1 MQHNQASAVCFI
13 APVARPG
20 TPQAAVRVHINRL
33 AGALAVLA
41 VMLALKQFYSA
52 AGADRLTWILAPTAR
67 LTHWLTGAAL
77 LRESG
82 VGYVDFS
89 RGIIIAP
96 ACAGINFMIMAFG
109 LAALCGLRH
118 LRRMPPILAWL
129 GLALA
134 GAFGLAV
141 GVNAL
146 RIAASM
152 WLYQADIYTG
162 WLTPARVHRLAGV
175 SLYLC
180 ALGLFFK
187 GLQPIIARY
196 SRRFDPLE
204 KGTGRPWP
212 AWLPLGWYLLGAVGV
227 PAADLVFRRPAAG
240 FGEHCLT
247 VVVAALVVW
256 GGAGGIRRLAATTG
270 HRRPTASRDREQEIC
285 RPKY

>member
-1 MQHNQASAVCFI
+1 MWRIFRRSRSPRRRSLPSRIDVEIREEIRFYLEMRAEELRRAGLPPEEAWRTAIEAFGDPEAVVETV
-13 APVARPG
+13 VAQDPDGRRGP
-20 TPQAAVRVHINRL
+20 L
-33 AGALAVLA
+33 AFLDGVA
-41 VMLALKQFYSA
+41 Q
-52 AGADRLTWILAPTAR
+52 DAR
-67 LTHWLTGAAL
+67 L
-77 LRESG
+77 
-82 VGYVDFS
+82 
-89 RGIIIAP
+89 
-96 ACAGINFMIMAFG
+96 
-109 LAALCGLRH
+109 GLRH

-175 SLYLC
+175 CLYLC

-204 KGTGRPWP
+204 KGAGRPWP